1 MSRNILFISV
11 DTIKDRTG
19 LHFNVDPKLVYPDIL
34 FAQDAYILPML
45 GTALY
50 NRLQDGIDCKD
61 LDCDEEAL
69 LNEYITPTLV
79 YQVMAEL
86 PMALSYQFYN
96 KGVVKKSGE
105 GQTEPSASELTEV
118 AQRYQSRAEFYRQR
132 LMKYLRQ
139 NASQNVVSWAQLYQ
153 NPGSGFDTI
162 VPDAEA
168 YTISIWLG
176 DDDCCAGKTFE
187 EKYQGNINRCCGK

>member
-34 FAQDAYILPML
+34 FAQDAYILPVL

-50 NRLQDGIDCKD
+50 DKLQTDIENKQLACPY
-61 LDCDEEAL
+61 ETL
-69 LNEYITPTLV
+69 LNDYITPCLV

-96 KGVVKKSGE
+96 KGVVKKTGE

-118 AQRYQSRAEFYRQR
+118 AQRYNSRAEYYRQR
-132 LMKYLRQ
+132 LVKYLKQ
-139 NASQNVVSWAQLYQ
+139 QSSQNVFPEYL
-153 NPGSGFDTI
+153 NPGSGVDTV
-162 VPDAEA
+162 VPDNQA
-168 YTISIWLG
+168 YTISVWLG
-176 DDDCCAGKTFE
+176 DDDCCAGKSFE
-187 EKYQGNINRCCGK
+187 EMYQGNINRCCGK

>member
-34 FAQDAYILPML
+34 FAQDAYILPVL

-50 NRLQDGIDCKD
+50 DKLQTDIENKQLTCPY
-61 LDCDEEAL
+61 ETL
-69 LNEYITPTLV
+69 LNDYITPCLV

-96 KGVVKKSGE
+96 KGVVKKTGE
-105 GQTEPSASELTEV
+105 GQSEPSASELTEV
-118 AQRYQSRAEFYRQR
+118 AQRYNSRAEYYRQR
-132 LMKYLRQ
+132 LVKYLKQ
-139 NASQNVVSWAQLYQ
+139 QSSQNVFPEYL
-153 NPGSGFDTI
+153 NPGSGVDTI
-162 VPDAEA
+162 VPDNQA
-168 YTISIWLG
+168 YTISVWLG

-187 EKYQGNINRCCGK
+187 EMYQGNINRCCGK

>member
-34 FAQDAYILPML
+34 FAQDAYILPVL

-50 NRLQDGIDCKD
+50 NKLQDDIDCKS
-61 LDCDEEAL
+61 LTCDYETL
-69 LNEYITPTLV
+69 LNDYITPCLV
-79 YQVMAEL
+79 YQVMSEL

-96 KGVVKKSGE
+96 KGVVKKTGE
-105 GQTEPSASELTEV
+105 GQAEPSASELTEV
-118 AQRYQSRAEFYRQR
+118 AQRYTSRAEYYRQR
-132 LMKYLRQ
+132 LVKYLKQ
-139 NASQNVVSWAQLYQ
+139 QSSQNKFPEYL
-153 NPGSGFDTI
+153 NPGSGVDTI
-162 VPDAEA
+162 VPDNQA
-168 YTISIWLG
+168 YTISVWLG

-187 EKYQGNINRCCGK
+187 EMYQGNINRCCGK

>member
-34 FAQDAYILPML
+34 FAQDAYILPVL

-50 NRLQDGIDCKD
+50 NKLQDDIDCKS
-61 LDCDEEAL
+61 LTCDYETL
-69 LNEYITPTLV
+69 LNDYITPCLV

-96 KGVVKKSGE
+96 KGVVKKTGE
-105 GQTEPSASELTEV
+105 GQIEPSASELTEV
-118 AQRYQSRAEFYRQR
+118 AQRYTSRAEYYRQR
-132 LMKYLRQ
+132 LVKYLKQ
-139 NASQNVVSWAQLYQ
+139 QSSQNKFPEYL
-153 NPGSGFDTI
+153 NPGSGVDTI
-162 VPDAEA
+162 VPDNQA
-168 YTISIWLG
+168 YTISVWLG

-187 EKYQGNINRCCGK
+187 EMYQGNINRCCGK

>member
-34 FAQDAYILPML
+34 FAQDAYILPVL

-50 NRLQDGIDCKD
+50 NKLQDDIDCKS
-61 LDCDEEAL
+61 LTCDYETL
-69 LNEYITPTLV
+69 LNDYITPCLV
-79 YQVMAEL
+79 YQVMSEL

-96 KGVVKKSGE
+96 KGVVKKTGE

-118 AQRYQSRAEFYRQR
+118 AQRYTSRAEYYRQR
-132 LMKYLRQ
+132 LVKYLKQ
-139 NASQNVVSWAQLYQ
+139 QSSQNKFPEYL
-153 NPGSGFDTI
+153 NPGSGVDTI
-162 VPDAEA
+162 VPDNQA
-168 YTISIWLG
+168 YTISVWLG

-187 EKYQGNINRCCGK
+187 EMYQGNINRCCGK

>member
-34 FAQDAYILPML
+34 FAQDAYILPVL

-50 NRLQDGIDCKD
+50 NKLQDDIDCKS
-61 LDCDEEAL
+61 LTCDYETL
-69 LNEYITPTLV
+69 LNDYITPCLV

-96 KGVVKKSGE
+96 KGVVKKTGD
-105 GQTEPSASELTEV
+105 GQSEPSASELTEV
-118 AQRYQSRAEFYRQR
+118 AQRYTSRAEYYRQR
-132 LMKYLRQ
+132 LVKYLKQ
-139 NASQNVVSWAQLYQ
+139 QSSQNKFPEYL
-153 NPGSGFDTI
+153 NPGSGVDTV
-162 VPDAEA
+162 VPDNQA
-168 YTISIWLG
+168 YTISVWLG

-187 EKYQGNINRCCGK
+187 EMYQGNINRCCGK

>member
-34 FAQDAYILPML
+34 FAQDAYILPVL

-50 NRLQDGIDCKD
+50 DKLQTDIENKQLACPY
-61 LDCDEEAL
+61 ETL
-69 LNEYITPTLV
+69 LNDYITPCLV

-96 KGVVKKSGE
+96 KGVVKKTGE
-105 GQTEPSASELTEV
+105 GQSEPSASELTEV
-118 AQRYQSRAEFYRQR
+118 AQRYNSRAEYYRQR
-132 LMKYLRQ
+132 LVKYLKQ
-139 NASQNVVSWAQLYQ
+139 QSSQNVFPEYL
-153 NPGSGFDTI
+153 NPGSGVDTV
-162 VPDAEA
+162 VPDSQA
-168 YTISIWLG
+168 YTISVWLG

-187 EKYQGNINRCCGK
+187 EMYQGNINRCCGK

>member
-34 FAQDAYILPML
+34 FAQDAYILPVL

-50 NRLQDGIDCKD
+50 NKLQDDIDCKS
-61 LDCDEEAL
+61 LTCDYETL
-69 LNEYITPTLV
+69 LNDYITPCLV

-96 KGVVKKSGE
+96 KGVVKKTGE

-118 AQRYQSRAEFYRQR
+118 AQRYNSRAEYYRQR
-132 LMKYLRQ
+132 LVKYLKQ
-139 NASQNVVSWAQLYQ
+139 QSSQNVFPEYL
-153 NPGSGFDTI
+153 NPGSGVDTV
-162 VPDAEA
+162 VPDNQA
-168 YTISIWLG
+168 YTISVWLG

-187 EKYQGNINRCCGK
+187 EMYQGNINRCCGK

>member
-34 FAQDAYILPML
+34 FAQDAYILPVL

-50 NRLQDGIDCKD
+50 DKLQTDIENKQLACPY
-61 LDCDEEAL
+61 ETL
-69 LNEYITPTLV
+69 LNDYITPCLV

-96 KGVVKKSGE
+96 KGVVKKTGE
-105 GQTEPSASELTEV
+105 GQSEPSASELTEV
-118 AQRYQSRAEFYRQR
+118 AQRYNSRAEYYRQR
-132 LMKYLRQ
+132 LVKYLKQ
-139 NASQNVVSWAQLYQ
+139 QSSQNLFPEYL
-153 NPGSGFDTI
+153 NPGSGVDTV
-162 VPDAEA
+162 VPDNQA
-168 YTISIWLG
+168 YTISVWLG
-176 DDDCCAGKTFE
+176 DDDCCAGKSFE
-187 EKYQGNINRCCGK
+187 EMYQGNINRCCGK

>member
-34 FAQDAYILPML
+34 FAQDAYILPVL

-50 NRLQDGIDCKD
+50 NKLQDDIDCKS
-61 LDCDEEAL
+61 LTCDYETL
-69 LNEYITPTLV
+69 LNDYITPCLV

-96 KGVVKKSGE
+96 KGVVKKTGD
-105 GQTEPSASELTEV
+105 GQVEPSASELTEV
-118 AQRYQSRAEFYRQR
+118 AQRYTSRAEYYRQR
-132 LMKYLRQ
+132 LVKYLKQ
-139 NASQNVVSWAQLYQ
+139 QSSQNKFPEYL
-153 NPGSGFDTI
+153 NPGSGVDTI
-162 VPDAEA
+162 VPDNQA
-168 YTISIWLG
+168 YTISVWLG

-187 EKYQGNINRCCGK
+187 EMYQGNINRCCGK

>member
-34 FAQDAYILPML
+34 FAQDAYILPVL

-50 NRLQDGIDCKD
+50 NKLQDDIDCKS
-61 LDCDEEAL
+61 LTCDYETL
-69 LNEYITPTLV
+69 LNEYITPCLV

-96 KGVVKKSGE
+96 KGVVKKTGE
-105 GQTEPSASELTEV
+105 GQSEPSASELTEV
-118 AQRYQSRAEFYRQR
+118 AQRYTSRAEYYRQR
-132 LMKYLRQ
+132 LVKYLKQ
-139 NASQNVVSWAQLYQ
+139 QSSQNKFPEYL
-153 NPGSGFDTI
+153 NPGSGVDTI
-162 VPDAEA
+162 VPDNQA
-168 YTISIWLG
+168 YTISVWLG

-187 EKYQGNINRCCGK
+187 EMYQGNINRCCGK

>member
-34 FAQDAYILPML
+34 FAQDAYILPVL

-50 NRLQDGIDCKD
+50 DKLQTDIENKQLACPY
-61 LDCDEEAL
+61 ETL
-69 LNEYITPTLV
+69 LNDYITPCLV

-96 KGVVKKSGE
+96 KGVVKKTGE

-118 AQRYQSRAEFYRQR
+118 AQRYTSRAEYYRQR
-132 LMKYLRQ
+132 LVKYLKQ
-139 NASQNVVSWAQLYQ
+139 QSSQNKFPEYL
-153 NPGSGFDTI
+153 NPGSGVDTI
-162 VPDAEA
+162 VPDNQA
-168 YTISIWLG
+168 YTISVWLG

-187 EKYQGNINRCCGK
+187 EMYQGNINRCCGK

>member
-11 DTIKDRTG
+11 DAIKERTG

-34 FAQDAYILPML
+34 FAQDAYILPTL

-61 LDCDEEAL
+61 LTCDEEAL
-69 LNEYITPTLV
+69 LNDYITPCLV

-86 PMALSYQFYN
+86 PMALAYQFYN
-96 KGVVKKSGE
+96 KGVVRKSGE

-118 AQRYQSRAEFYRQR
+118 AQRYQKRAEYYRQR
-132 LMKYLRQ
+132 LTKYLKEK
-139 NASQNVVSWAQLYQ
+139 ASKNVFPLYN
-153 NPGSGFDTI
+153 NPGDGFDTV
-162 VPDAEA
+162 VPDNEG
-168 YTISIWLG
+168 YTISVWLG

>member
-34 FAQDAYILPML
+34 FAQDAYILPVL

-50 NRLQDGIDCKD
+50 NKLQDDIDCKS
-61 LDCDEEAL
+61 LTCDYETL
-69 LNEYITPTLV
+69 LNDYITPCLV

-96 KGVVKKSGE
+96 KGVVKKTGE

-118 AQRYQSRAEFYRQR
+118 AQRYTSRAEYYRQR
-132 LMKYLRQ
+132 LVKYLKQ
-139 NASQNVVSWAQLYQ
+139 QSSQNKFPEYL
-153 NPGSGFDTI
+153 NPGSGVDTI
-162 VPDAEA
+162 VPDNQA
-168 YTISIWLG
+168 YTISVWLG

-187 EKYQGNINRCCGK
+187 EMYQGNINRCCGK

>member
-34 FAQDAYILPML
+34 FAQDAYILPVL

-50 NRLQDGIDCKD
+50 NKLQDDIDCKN
-61 LDCDEEAL
+61 LTCDYETL
-69 LNEYITPTLV
+69 LNDYITPCLV

-96 KGVVKKSGE
+96 KGVVKKTGE

-118 AQRYQSRAEFYRQR
+118 AQRYTSRAEYYRQR
-132 LMKYLRQ
+132 LVKYLKQ
-139 NASQNVVSWAQLYQ
+139 QSSQNKFPEYL
-153 NPGSGFDTI
+153 NPGSGVDTI
-162 VPDAEA
+162 VPDNQA
-168 YTISIWLG
+168 YTISVWLG

-187 EKYQGNINRCCGK
+187 EMYQGNINRCCGK

>member
-34 FAQDAYILPML
+34 FAQDAYILPVL

-50 NRLQDGIDCKD
+50 DKLQTDIENKQLACPY
-61 LDCDEEAL
+61 ETL
-69 LNEYITPTLV
+69 LNDYITPCLV

-96 KGVVKKSGE
+96 KGVVKKTGE
-105 GQTEPSASELTEV
+105 GQSEPSASELTEV
-118 AQRYQSRAEFYRQR
+118 AQRYNSRAEYYRQR
-132 LMKYLRQ
+132 LVKYLKQ
-139 NASQNVVSWAQLYQ
+139 QSSQNVFPEYL
-153 NPGSGFDTI
+153 NPGSGVDTV
-162 VPDAEA
+162 VPDNQA
-168 YTISIWLG
+168 YTISVWLG
-176 DDDCCAGKTFE
+176 DDDCCAGKSFE
-187 EKYQGNINRCCGK
+187 EMYQGNINRCCGK

>member
-34 FAQDAYILPML
+34 FAQDAYILPVL

-50 NRLQDGIDCKD
+50 NKLQDDIDCKS
-61 LDCDEEAL
+61 LTCDYETL
-69 LNEYITPTLV
+69 LNEYITPCLV

-96 KGVVKKSGE
+96 KGVVKKTGE

-118 AQRYQSRAEFYRQR
+118 AQRYTSRAEYYRQR
-132 LMKYLRQ
+132 LVKYLKQ
-139 NASQNVVSWAQLYQ
+139 QSSQNKFPEYL
-153 NPGSGFDTI
+153 NPGSGVDTI
-162 VPDAEA
+162 VPDNQA
-168 YTISIWLG
+168 YTISVWLG

-187 EKYQGNINRCCGK
+187 EMYQGNINRCCGK

>member
-34 FAQDAYILPML
+34 FAQDAYILPVL

-50 NRLQDGIDCKD
+50 DKLQTDIENKQLACPY
-61 LDCDEEAL
+61 ETL
-69 LNEYITPTLV
+69 LNDYITPCLV

-96 KGVVKKSGE
+96 KGVVKKTGE

-118 AQRYQSRAEFYRQR
+118 AQRYNSRAEYYRQR
-132 LMKYLRQ
+132 LVKYLKQ
-139 NASQNVVSWAQLYQ
+139 QSSQNVFPEYL
-153 NPGSGFDTI
+153 NPGSGVDTV
-162 VPDAEA
+162 VPDNQA
-168 YTISIWLG
+168 YTISVWLG

-187 EKYQGNINRCCGK
+187 EMYQGNINRCCGK

>member
-34 FAQDAYILPML
+34 FAQDAYILPVL

-50 NRLQDGIDCKD
+50 NKLQDDIDCKS
-61 LDCDEEAL
+61 LTCDYETL
-69 LNEYITPTLV
+69 LNDYITPCLV

-96 KGVVKKSGE
+96 KGVVKKTGD
-105 GQTEPSASELTEV
+105 GQIEPSASELTEV
-118 AQRYQSRAEFYRQR
+118 AQRYTSRAEYYRQR
-132 LMKYLRQ
+132 LVKYLKQ
-139 NASQNVVSWAQLYQ
+139 QSSQNKFPEYL
-153 NPGSGFDTI
+153 NPGSGVDTI
-162 VPDAEA
+162 VPDNQA
-168 YTISIWLG
+168 YTISVWLG

-187 EKYQGNINRCCGK
+187 EMYQGNINRCCGK

>member
-34 FAQDAYILPML
+34 FAQDAYILPVL

-50 NRLQDGIDCKD
+50 DKLQTDIENKQLACPY
-61 LDCDEEAL
+61 ETL
-69 LNEYITPTLV
+69 LNDYITPCLV

-96 KGVVKKSGE
+96 KGVVKKTGE
-105 GQTEPSASELTEV
+105 GQIEPSASELTEV
-118 AQRYQSRAEFYRQR
+118 AQRYNSRAEYYRQR
-132 LMKYLRQ
+132 LVKYLKQ
-139 NASQNVVSWAQLYQ
+139 QSSQNIFPEYL
-153 NPGSGFDTI
+153 NPGSGVDTV
-162 VPDAEA
+162 VPDNQA
-168 YTISIWLG
+168 YTISVWLG
-176 DDDCCAGKTFE
+176 DDDCCAGKSFE
-187 EKYQGNINRCCGK
+187 EMYQGNINRCCGK